1 MQKSTPTSRL
11 KNLKGLKFP
20 VKSAPVKLL
29 MVLSVLVGG
38 YLVLMPFVPQVI
50 FFLGNLIGE
59 KEYYPYKTD
68 LALGSGKNNDSVE
81 FGKEKI
87 PEENWLVIPCIGVD
101 ALIAEGETG
110 DALDR
115 GVWHRPRTGSPDSGG
130 NMVLTA
136 HRFKYLPPNN
146 LTFYHLDKVRKS
158 DKVIVY
164 WNEIEYD
171 YVVTEV

>member
-1 MQKSTPTSRL
+1 
-11 KNLKGLKFP
+11 
-20 VKSAPVKLL
+20 
-29 MVLSVLVGG
+29 
-38 YLVLMPFVPQVI
+38 
-50 FFLGNLIGE
+50 
-59 KEYYPYKTD
+59 
-68 LALGSGKNNDSVE
+68 
-81 FGKEKI
+81 EKI

-146 LTFYHLDKVRKS
+146 LTFYHLDKIRKS

-171 YVVTEV
+171 YVVTEVFIVDPDRVDIEDESVSPVLTLYTCTPLWTADQRLVVIAEPVEQDSEE